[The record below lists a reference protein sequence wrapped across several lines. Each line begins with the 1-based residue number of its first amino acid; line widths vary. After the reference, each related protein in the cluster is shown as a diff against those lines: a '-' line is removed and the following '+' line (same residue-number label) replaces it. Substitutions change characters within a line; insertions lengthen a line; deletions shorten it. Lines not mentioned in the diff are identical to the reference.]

1 MPRNAMSQ
9 PVMVNHNC
17 PQHGQQLQAPVSYAA
32 VCRCGRRCEIDVA
45 AWMAEA
51 SAHYPNESLEQ
62 LSAEAGIGWAQVE
75 QAIQNQ
81 TEE

>member
-1 MPRNAMSQ
+1 MSQ
-9 PVMVNHNC
+9 PVIVSHVC
-17 PQHGQQLQAPVSYAA
+17 EEHGQVIAAPVHYDA